1 MFLLAGLL
9 TTGGWTETG
18 SSSQVARD
26 RDCPTRVASTHT
38 GTRYYTPQ
46 TEHSMAMMAD
56 FSTFMFFAISLLL
69 FNQHILKTSLNL
81 DYLLFVER
89 IKRNCFDTD
98 V

>member
-9 TTGGWTETG
+9 TTGGWTQTG

-56 FSTFMFFAISLLL
+56 FSTFMFFAISL
-69 FNQHILKTSLNL
+69 

-89 IKRNCFDTD
+89 IKRNCVDTD
-98 V
+98 E